1 MKTYRLILASASPAR
16 LKTLEN
22 AGLSPEV
29 HPADVDEAALLADLR
44 AAGTPP
50 AGQVLGLARAKA
62 QKIASDLAAGTLDSS
77 RPATVDTDVMPGV
90 PGDAAVGKAPKSG
103 EFSEEPGMAPH
114 EAAARPSPADRPTLV
129 IGCDSM
135 LEFGGEVLGKPHSPE
150 VARERVRALS
160 GASGVLHTGHWVVLL
175 GSFSRGASPESVGA
189 TESTVVHFEE
199 FTPREIEAYV
209 ATGEPLEVAGSFTI
223 DGRGGAFIRGIE
235 GDPHNVVGISLPCL
249 RRLLGE
255 LGVFWPDLWV

>member
-103 EFSEEPGMAPH
+103 EFSEKPGMAPH
-114 EAAARPSPADRPTLV
+114 EAAARPSPAARPTLV

-135 LEFGGEVLGKPHSPE
+135 LEFDGEVLGKPHSPE
-150 VARERVRALS
+150 VARERVRAL
-160 GASGVLHTGHWVVLL
+160 L
-175 GSFSRGASPESVGA
+175 GSSSRGASPESVGA

-255 LGVFWPDLWV
+255 LGVFWH